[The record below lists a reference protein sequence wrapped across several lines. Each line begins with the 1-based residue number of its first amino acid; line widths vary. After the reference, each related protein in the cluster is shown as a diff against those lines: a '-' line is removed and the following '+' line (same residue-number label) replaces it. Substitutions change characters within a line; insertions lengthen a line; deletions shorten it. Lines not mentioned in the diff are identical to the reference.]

1 MTNSPPQGRPLTTN
15 APPWEHNTR
24 QMLGREGTRHN
35 NYYWLSY
42 CLTNHVNRQSLML
55 STNEIQF
62 TLNLMMTTTQYVK
75 TSLTVNNIPIKD

>member
-1 MTNSPPQGRPLTTN
+1 MTNSPHQGRPLTTK

-24 QMLGREGTRHN
+24 QMLGREGTGDTC
-35 NYYWLSY
+35 NYSLSY
-42 CLTNHVNRQSLML
+42 YLTNQVNSQSLML
-55 STNEIQF
+55 STDEIQF